1 MPAPLSDGTAITVH
15 LGWAVSIIAL
25 LMALASSSG
34 VLLYQV
40 HELSTQVAEM
50 HAEQTKN
57 RESIIALTS
66 TLQGQGVI
74 K

>member
-1 MPAPLSDGTAITVH
+1 
-15 LGWAVSIIAL
+15 
-25 LMALASSSG
+25 

-40 HELSTQVAEM
+40 HELSTQVADM

-66 TLQGQGVI
+66 TLQGQGVL